1 MTEEQIIHFASQS
14 LLLILYLSLPVVL
27 VATVVG
33 LLVGLF
39 QALTQIQDQTL
50 AFGLKLVGVI
60 IVMLF
65 TARWMGHELLLF
77 TDQMFLM
84 ISTVAH

>member
-1 MTEEQIIHFASQS
+1 MTEEQIIYYASQS
-14 LLLILYLSLPVVL
+14 LLLVLYLSLPVVI
-27 VATVVG
+27 VATVIG

-65 TARWMGHELLLF
+65 ASRWMGNQLLLF
-77 TDQMFLM
+77 TDQMYIL
-84 ISTVAH
+84 ISTVTR

>member
-1 MTEEQIIHFASQS
+1 MTEEQIIYFASQS
-14 LLLILYLSLPVVL
+14 LLLVLYLSLPVV
-27 VATVVG
+27 VAATVIG

-60 IVMLF
+60 MVLLF
-65 TARWMGHELLLF
+65 ASRWMGHELLLF
-77 TDQMFLM
+77 TDQMYVL
-84 ISTVAH
+84 ISTVTR

>member
-1 MTEEQIIHFASQS
+1 MTEEQIIYFASQS
-14 LLLILYLSLPVVL
+14 LLLVLYLSLPVV
-27 VATVVG
+27 VAATVIG

-60 IVMLF
+60 LVLLF
-65 TARWMGHELLLF
+65 AARWMGHELLLF
-77 TDQMFLM
+77 TDQMYIL
-84 ISTVAH
+84 ISTVTR